1 MRRGLPVL
9 VGALAAALAFAVVMA
24 TSGSDGEVSSPSAAP
39 APAQSEGLEVFSRMG
54 CGGCH
59 HLSAAGS
66 TGEIGPNLDFVVS
79 SHTAESLKAK
89 ITSPTPG
96 TAMPEDFE
104 KRMSAA
110 ELDALVGYL
119 LQAGR

>member
-1 MRRGLPVL
+1 MRGLLPLAAGL
-9 VGALAAALAFAVVMA
+9 VAAAVVFIAALALTDTRDEGAETASAPRHAGAAVFA
-24 TSGSDGEVSSPSAAP
+24 
-39 APAQSEGLEVFSRMG
+39 RMG

-66 TGEIGPNLDFVVS
+66 TGVIGPNLDFVLA
-79 SHTAESLKAK
+79 SHTADSLKAK

-96 TAMPEDFE
+96 TAMPDDFE

>member
-24 TSGSDGEVSSPSAAP
+24 ASGSDGEVYSPSAAP

-104 KRMSAA
+104 ERMSAA

>member
-1 MRRGLPVL
+1 MRGLLPIAAGL
-9 VGALAAALAFAVVMA
+9 TAAALVFIAVLA
-24 TSGSDGEVSSPSAAP
+24 LTSDAREEGGERVSSTQHAGAA
-39 APAQSEGLEVFSRMG
+39 VFAAMG

-66 TGEIGPNLDFVVS
+66 TGEIGPDLDIVLA

-104 KRMSAA
+104 KRMSAT